1 MHFVLY
7 DTNALSQESN
17 IIYNFLFIYFFLQT
31 PFQRRAVKPSLFF
44 FFFNFDHFSDLIGES
59 TCVTGKQSVMLNEC
73 KPMF

>member
-17 IIYNFLFIYFFLQT
+17 IIYNLFFIFFFFYKLLSNEELSSQ
-31 PFQRRAVKPSLFF
+31 ACF